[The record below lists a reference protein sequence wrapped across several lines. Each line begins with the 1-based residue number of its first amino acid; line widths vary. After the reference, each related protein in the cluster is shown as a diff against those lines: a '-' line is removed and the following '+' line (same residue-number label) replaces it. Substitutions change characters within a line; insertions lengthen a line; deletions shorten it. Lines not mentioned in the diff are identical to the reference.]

1 MSACAKAAAVGGKPT
16 HLIRLPVVLARTG
29 KSRSA
34 LYREVAA
41 GTFPRGVRIG
51 DNAVAWVEAEV
62 ADWIAA
68 RIAVRDKEVA

>member
-1 MSACAKAAAVGGKPT
+1 MSACTKAAVSGGRPT

-29 KSRSA
+29 KSRST